1 MPCTLAIYGKEDI
14 LDYMCGDLPPE
25 ERRDIENLAQND
37 PMAACTIR
45 EIRERLLLNR
55 QPVDLMAYR
64 RWQKLHELAE
74 NAGLFQNMSGVRS
87 IRPKEY

>member
-1 MPCTLAIYGKEDI
+1 MPCTLAIYDKEDI
-14 LDYMCGDLPPE
+14 LDYVCGDLPPE
-25 ERRDIENLAQND
+25 ERCDIENLVQND

-45 EIRERLLLNR
+45 EIREGLLLKR

-64 RWQKLHELAE
+64 RWRKLNQLAE
-74 NAGLFQNMSGVRS
+74 NAGLVQNMSGARS